1 MSEDKR
7 STASPERKTR
17 AMLECGGYT
26 MFKDVYN
33 PTLPEIRHWAYADQ
47 LFPEQDWDLFLAH
60 SDNLMLFLELASD
73 DQCPTRNF
81 FKYIICLYVAEDIK
95 TERSNPARNVK
106 LQYYL
111 DMDVPIKSLVVERWK
126 SDIAKLLR
134 SHFYFFSYKKWID
147 KSKSY

>member
-1 MSEDKR
+1 
-7 STASPERKTR
+7 
-17 AMLECGGYT
+17 

-33 PTLPEIRHWAYADQ
+33 PTLSEIRHWAYADQ

-81 FKYIICLYVAEDIK
+81 FKYIIYLYFAEDIK

-111 DMDVPIKSLVVERWK
+111 DMDVPIKSLVVER
-126 SDIAKLLR
+126 
-134 SHFYFFSYKKWID
+134 
-147 KSKSY
+147 